1 MGAFTTYCGYP
12 ALAPD
17 GLPWTLGKAIRA
29 YGVPVPKPVIEM
41 CNCRT
46 RVQFERESDE
56 MRAQSLRNWARSRRQ
71 VEQDG
76 WAAEWEAAHGV
87 R

>member
-1 MGAFTTYCGYP
+1 MGAFTMHGGYP

-29 YGVPVPKPVIEM
+29 YGVPVPRPVIEM

-46 RVQFERESDE
+46 RAQFGREADE
-56 MRAQSLRNWARSRRQ
+56 MRAQSLRNWARSRRRL
-71 VEQDG
+71 EHD
-76 WAAEWEAAHGV
+76 AIAREMEAAHG
-87 R
+87 

>member
-1 MGAFTTYCGYP
+1 MGAFATYGGYP

-29 YGVPVPKPVIEM
+29 YGVPVPLPVIEM

-46 RVQFERESDE
+46 TAQFERERDA
-56 MRAQSLRNWARSRRQ
+56 MAIQSKRNWARSRRQ
-71 VEQDG
+71 VEQD
-76 WAAEWEAAHGV
+76 AMAMEAAHG
-87 R
+87 